1 MSTLIPAVQVLDK
14 GLNLQ
19 TAKII
24 APPGTVL
31 DSLNYEQVD
40 FQGQKRIDGYVNY
53 DGKPSGIEDNIR
65 LLSTFGEEDGQYTV
79 DNDIVRID
87 GMVVGQRYGEEYDD
101 STDTLYYVV
110 VVDNFRALARVSG
123 VLTLS
128 EATFLDDEQVMQR
141 YREYAYYAGD
151 RIGKLPGQVSGLH
164 WFGDR
169 LYAIADL
176 PVIRV
181 SSLDGYAPRPGDS
194 IEVEYYDDYGYHLSA
209 HEIVGVREEGEE
221 YLLMIPTDRV
231 MKWKDSGVDTAYVYP
246 YNTQN
251 SQTFSVSDF
260 TPIIPSDFYKSS
272 FFEALTHQQAR
283 DETDE
288 EFPEGGWKFCHHG
301 WLVEFSEGS
310 SAFGDFPSVNQ
321 NLQGLG
327 IQGPTTTGNGTGSP
341 TVLTQSVNIS
351 GTQAQVSGWK
361 SSSEPGAYTPR
372 PTDIAIEGDGDF
384 IYADAFVS
392 WEGGVITSPSHTDTL
407 VEYTANNTV
416 EVDV

>member
-24 APPGTVL
+24 APPGSVL

-65 LLSTFGEEDGQYTV
+65 LISMDSEDAGEFVV
-79 DNDIVRID
+79 DDSIVRID
-87 GMVVGQRYGEEYDD
+87 GVVVGQVVNEESDYDAGVG
-101 STDTLYYVV
+101 YYVV
-110 VVDNFRALARVSG
+110 MVDNFRALSRISG
-123 VLTLS
+123 VLTIS
-128 EATFLDDEQVMQR
+128 EAEFIDDADVVQK
-141 YREYAYYAGD
+141 YRDHADAAASNIEG
-151 RIGKLPGQVSGLH
+151 LPGQVNGLH
-164 WFGDR
+164 WFGDK
-169 LYAIADL
+169 LYALADV
-176 PVIRV
+176 PVIELTSPDYDIV
-181 SSLDGYAPRPGDS
+181 PGDTVN
-194 IEVEYYDDYGYHLSA
+194 IDGVDFEVLGSYKDGSKFLVTIASWYVE
-209 HEIVGVREEGEE
+209 V
-221 YLLMIPTDRV
+221 
-231 MKWKDSGVDTAYVYP
+231 WKQYGVDTAYVRP
-246 YNTQN
+246 YN
-251 SQTFSVSDF
+251 SSDEY
-260 TPIIPSDFYKSS
+260 TATISGYSPAVPEDRYLSS

-288 EFPEGGWKFCHHG
+288 EYPYGGWKFCHHG
-301 WLVEFSEGS
+301 WLLDFHSGA

-327 IQGPTTTGNGTGSP
+327 IQGPTSTGNGSGSP
-341 TVLTQSVNIS
+341 TVLTQSVSID
-351 GTQAQVSGWK
+351 GAQEQVSGWK
-361 SSSEPGAYTPR
+361 SSSETTAYTPR
-372 PTDIAIEGDGDF
+372 PSDIMEEGDGSF

-392 WEGGVITSPSHTDTL
+392 WENGVITSPSHTDTL